1 VVLREAYAHPA
12 VEGVMFWGFMQ
23 GHMWRQDAC
32 LINAD
37 GTVNDAG
44 ERSVVRKLNA
54 AEL

>member
-1 VVLREAYAHPA
+1 
-12 VEGVMFWGFMQ
+12 MFWGFMQ